1 MSRNAAPASPRD
13 ASPDESRGASHVD
26 APPAAADDPA
36 SKLEGA
42 SAGTGQP
49 IEARVYQAISQAL
62 LSGKLRPGMPLR
74 ERNLAQAFDCTRG
87 AVRKVLAR
95 LGFEGKLV
103 LEPNRGAF
111 VPQPSLDD
119 IRQTYRARRV
129 LETGVIA
136 SICTRLSAGQLAEL
150 DAHVATEAR
159 SHADGTHER
168 SIRLAGEFHLK
179 LIGMA
184 DSAELD
190 VFARQLVAKTEL
202 YKALYDPAEF
212 IHCAPTEHAQL
223 VDQLRNGETEAAIAL
238 ATAHLDELEARVLT
252 RAAAA
257 ETPDFRAIFAEAFAD
272 AAR

>member
-1 MSRNAAPASPRD
+1 MSRTAAPPSSTVASD
-13 ASPDESRGASHVD
+13 D
-26 APPAAADDPA
+26 APRPQAAPITGTDPAAVDV
-36 SKLEGA
+36 EGDGA
-42 SAGTGQP
+42 PGSAGQQ
-49 IEARVYQAISQAL
+49 IEARVYAAISQAL

-74 ERNLAQAFDCTRG
+74 ERNLAQALDCTRG

-136 SICTRLSAGQLAEL
+136 SICGRLSDAQLTVL
-150 DAHVATEAR
+150 DAHVDTEAR

-190 VFARQLVAKTEL
+190 AFAHQLVAKTEL

-212 IHCAPTEHAQL
+212 MHCAPTEHAQL
-223 VDQLRNGETEAAIAL
+223 VGQLRDGKTQAAISL

-257 ETPDFRAIFAEAFAD
+257 ETPDFRAIFAEAFAG
-272 AAR
+272 AAS

>member
-1 MSRNAAPASPRD
+1 MSRTAAPASPRD
-13 ASPDESRGASHVD
+13 ASRPEAASD
-26 APPAAADDPA
+26 TAPNLPADGDG
-36 SKLEGA
+36 SQG
-42 SAGTGQP
+42 SAGQQ

-136 SICTRLSAGQLAEL
+136 SICGQLSVSQLAVL

-184 DSAELD
+184 GSAELD
-190 VFARQLVAKTEL
+190 TFARQLVAKTEL

-212 IHCAPTEHAQL
+212 MHCAPTEHAQL
-223 VDQLRNGETEAAIAL
+223 VGQLRDGKTQAAIAL
-238 ATAHLDELEARVLT
+238 AAAHLDELEARVLT

-257 ETPDFRAIFAEAFAD
+257 ETPDFRAIFAEAFAGG
-272 AAR
+272 AS

>member
-1 MSRNAAPASPRD
+1 MSRTAAPASPRD
-13 ASPDESRGASHVD
+13 ASRTEATLDTAPDLPAGGDGAS
-26 APPAAADDPA
+26 
-36 SKLEGA
+36 G
-42 SAGTGQP
+42 SAGQQ
-49 IEARVYQAISQAL
+49 IEARVYLAISQAL

-136 SICTRLSAGQLAEL
+136 SICGQLSAAQLAVL
-150 DAHVATEAR
+150 DEHVATEAR

-184 DSAELD
+184 GSAELD
-190 VFARQLVAKTEL
+190 AFARQLVAKTEL

-212 IHCAPTEHAQL
+212 MHCAPTEHAQL
-223 VDQLRNGETEAAIAL
+223 VGQLREGKTQAAIAL
-238 ATAHLDELEARVLT
+238 AAAHLDELEGRVLT

-257 ETPDFRAIFAEAFAD
+257 ETPDFRAIFAEAFAG
-272 AAR
+272 AAS

>member
-74 ERNLAQAFDCTRG
+74 ERNLAQALDCTRG

-129 LETGVIA
+129 LESGVIA
-136 SICTRLSAGQLAEL
+136 SLCGQLSTSQLAAL
-150 DAHVATEAR
+150 DAHVALEAR
-159 SHADGTHER
+159 SHAQGTHER
-168 SIRLAGEFHLK
+168 SIRLAGEFHLT

-184 DSAELD
+184 QSVELD
-190 VFARQLVAKTEL
+190 TFARQLVAKTEL

-212 IHCAPTEHAQL
+212 MHCAPTEHAQL
-223 VDQLRNGETEAAIAL
+223 VGQLRDGKTQAAIAL

-257 ETPDFRAIFAEAFAD
+257 ETPDFRAIFAEAFAGMGS
-272 AAR
+272 

>member
-1 MSRNAAPASPRD
+1 MSRTAAPASPRD
-13 ASPDESRGASHVD
+13 AFRTEAAPDTAPNLTADGDGSP
-26 APPAAADDPA
+26 
-36 SKLEGA
+36 A
-42 SAGTGQP
+42 SAGQQ

-74 ERNLAQAFDCTRG
+74 ERNLAQALDCTRG

-111 VPQPSLDD
+111 VPQPSLGD

-136 SICTRLSAGQLAEL
+136 SICGQLNESQLAAL

-190 VFARQLVAKTEL
+190 AFARQLVVKTEL

-212 IHCAPTEHAQL
+212 MHCAPTEHAQL
-223 VDQLRNGETEAAIAL
+223 VSQLRDGKTQAAMTL
-238 ATAHLDELEARVLT
+238 AAAHLDELEARVLT

-257 ETPDFRAIFAEAFAD
+257 ETPDFRAIFAEAFAGE
-272 AAR
+272 AS

>member
-1 MSRNAAPASPRD
+1 MSRTAAPASPRD
-13 ASPDESRGASHVD
+13 ASLTGATPDT
-26 APPAAADDPA
+26 APSPAADDDSP
-36 SKLEGA
+36 G
-42 SAGTGQP
+42 SAGQQ
-49 IEARVYQAISQAL
+49 IEARVYLAISQAL

-136 SICTRLSAGQLAEL
+136 SICGQLSASQLAVL
-150 DAHVATEAR
+150 DEHVETEAR
-159 SHADGTHER
+159 SHVEGTHER

-190 VFARQLVAKTEL
+190 AFARQLVAKTEL

-212 IHCAPTEHAQL
+212 MHCAPTEHAQL
-223 VDQLRNGETEAAIAL
+223 VGQLRDGKTQAAIAL
-238 ATAHLDELEARVLT
+238 AAAHLDELEARVLT

-257 ETPDFRAIFAEAFAD
+257 ETPDFRAIFAEAFAG
-272 AAR
+272 AAS

>member
-1 MSRNAAPASPRD
+1 MSRTASAPHHEASDSDTAPALPTTDD
-13 ASPDESRGASHVD
+13 AHGA
-26 APPAAADDPA
+26 
-36 SKLEGA
+36 G
-42 SAGTGQP
+42 SAGQQ
-49 IEARVYQAISQAL
+49 IEARVYAAISQAL

-136 SICTRLSAGQLAEL
+136 SVCGQLSETQLAQL
-150 DAHVATEAR
+150 DAHVAFEAE
-159 SHADGTHER
+159 SHAQGTHER

-179 LIGMA
+179 LIDTA
-184 DSAELD
+184 NSAELET
-190 VFARQLVAKTEL
+190 FARQLVAKTEL
-202 YKALYDPAEF
+202 YKALFDPAEF

-223 VDQLRNGETEAAIAL
+223 VARLRAGETAAAIAL

-257 ETPDFRAIFAEAFAD
+257 ETPDFHAIFAEAFAN
-272 AAR
+272 AGAR

>member
-1 MSRNAAPASPRD
+1 MSRTAAPASPRD
-13 ASPDESRGASHVD
+13 ASRTEAT
-26 APPAAADDPA
+26 PATADDA
-36 SKLEGA
+36 TSG
-42 SAGTGQP
+42 SAGQQ
-49 IEARVYQAISQAL
+49 IETRVYQAISQAL

-136 SICTRLSAGQLAEL
+136 SVCGRLSAGQLAAL
-150 DAHVATEAR
+150 DTHVATEAQ

-168 SIRLAGEFHLK
+168 SIRLAGEFHLT

-190 VFARQLVAKTEL
+190 AFARQLVAKTEL

-223 VDQLRNGETEAAIAL
+223 VGQLRDGKTQAAIAL

-257 ETPDFRAIFAEAFAD
+257 ETPDFRAIFAEAFAG
-272 AAR
+272 AGS

>member
-1 MSRNAAPASPRD
+1 MSRTAAPPSP
-13 ASPDESRGASHVD
+13 SS
-26 APPAAADDPA
+26 PPATAASTAMSADDDSTP
-36 SKLEGA
+36 G
-42 SAGTGQP
+42 SAGQQ
-49 IEARVYQAISQAL
+49 IEARVYAAISQAL

-111 VPQPSLDD
+111 VPQPSLED

-136 SICTRLSAGQLAEL
+136 SICGRLGDAQLAAL
-150 DAHVATEAR
+150 DAHAATEAR

-168 SIRLAGEFHLK
+168 SIQLAGEFHLK

-190 VFARQLVAKTEL
+190 AFARALVAKTEL

-212 IHCAPTEHAQL
+212 MHCAPTEHAQL
-223 VDQLRNGETEAAIAL
+223 VGQLRDGKTDAAIAL
-238 ATAHLDELEARVLT
+238 ATAHLDELETRVLT

-257 ETPDFRAIFAEAFAD
+257 ETPDFRAIFAEAFAGG
-272 AAR
+272 A

>member
-1 MSRNAAPASPRD
+1 MSRTAPAPQHAASDSDTAPALPTTDD
-13 ASPDESRGASHVD
+13 AQGA
-26 APPAAADDPA
+26 
-36 SKLEGA
+36 G
-42 SAGTGQP
+42 SAGQQ
-49 IEARVYQAISQAL
+49 IEARVYAAISQAL

-136 SICTRLSAGQLAEL
+136 SVCGQLSETQLAQL
-150 DAHVATEAR
+150 DAHVADEAE
-159 SHADGTHER
+159 SHAQGTHER

-179 LIGMA
+179 LIDTA
-184 DSAELD
+184 NSVELET
-190 VFARQLVAKTEL
+190 FARQLVAKTEL
-202 YKALYDPAEF
+202 YKALFDPAEF
-212 IHCAPTEHAQL
+212 MHCAPTEHAQL
-223 VDQLRNGETEAAIAL
+223 VARLRAGQTQAAIAL

-257 ETPDFRAIFAEAFAD
+257 ETPDFHAIFAEAFAN
-272 AAR
+272 AGAR

>member
-1 MSRNAAPASPRD
+1 MSRTAAPASPRD
-13 ASPDESRGASHVD
+13 ASRPK
-26 APPAAADDPA
+26 AATETATGLAAGDDGT
-36 SKLEGA
+36 SG
-42 SAGTGQP
+42 SAGQQ
-49 IEARVYQAISQAL
+49 IEARVYTAISQAL

-74 ERNLAQAFDCTRG
+74 ERNLAQALDCTRG

-111 VPQPSLDD
+111 VPQPSLDA

-129 LETGVIA
+129 LESGVIA
-136 SICTRLSAGQLAEL
+136 SLCGQLSASQLAAL
-150 DAHVATEAR
+150 DAHVALEAR
-159 SHADGTHER
+159 SHAQGTHER
-168 SIRLAGEFHLK
+168 SIRLAGEFHLT

-184 DSAELD
+184 QSVELD
-190 VFARQLVAKTEL
+190 TFARQLVAKTEL

-212 IHCAPTEHAQL
+212 MHCAPTEHAQL
-223 VDQLRNGETEAAIAL
+223 VGQLRDGKTQAAIAI

-257 ETPDFRAIFAEAFAD
+257 ETPDFRAIFAEAFAGTG
-272 AAR
+272 A

>member
-1 MSRNAAPASPRD
+1 MSRTAEAHEAPAEDS
-13 ASPDESRGASHVD
+13 
-26 APPAAADDPA
+26 
-36 SKLEGA
+36 L
-42 SAGTGQP
+42 SAGSAGQQ
-49 IEARVYQAISQAL
+49 IEARVYAAISQAL

-129 LETGVIA
+129 LETGVIT
-136 SICTRLSAGQLAEL
+136 SVCGQLSTTQLAQL
-150 DAHVATEAR
+150 DAHVAEEADA
-159 SHADGTHER
+159 HAQGTHER

-179 LIGMA
+179 LIDTA
-184 DSAELD
+184 NSAELEA
-190 VFARQLVAKTEL
+190 FARQLVAKTEL
-202 YKALYDPAEF
+202 YKALFDPAEF

-223 VDQLRNGETEAAIAL
+223 VARLRAGETQAAVAL

-257 ETPDFRAIFAEAFAD
+257 ETPDFHAIFAEAFAN
-272 AAR
+272 AALR

>member
-1 MSRNAAPASPRD
+1 MSRTAAPASPRD
-13 ASPDESRGASHVD
+13 ASRTEPTHAHDTAQD
-26 APPAAADDPA
+26 LPPGGNDTP
-36 SKLEGA
+36 G
-42 SAGTGQP
+42 SAGQQ
-49 IEARVYQAISQAL
+49 IEARVYLAISQAL

-74 ERNLAQAFDCTRG
+74 ERNLAQALDCTRG

-129 LETGVIA
+129 LENGVIA
-136 SICTRLSAGQLAEL
+136 SLCGHLSASQLAML
-150 DAHVATEAR
+150 DAHVAMEVR
-159 SHADGTHER
+159 SHAEDTHEH

-190 VFARQLVAKTEL
+190 TFARQLVAKTEL

-212 IHCAPTEHAQL
+212 MHCAPTEHAQL
-223 VDQLRNGETEAAIAL
+223 VNQLRDGKALAAMAL
-238 ATAHLDELEARVLT
+238 ATAHLDELEARVLA

-257 ETPDFRAIFAEAFAD
+257 ETPDFRAIFAEAFAP
-272 AAR
+272 APR